1 MNRFNRLQAIGL
13 AVLIVGLGSIGAP
26 AMSGDGEGGDI
37 GFVGGFSF
45 PSDNATGNFSKAT
58 DAEFGVGVRGGIL
71 FSNRWGWSIDGLYTP
86 TSGLSPISDSDMI
99 TLRTG
104 MEYFLQPDSDRRFF
118 FSFGGGLTD
127 IDYDTTNSS
136 FDYGMYS
143 FGIGQRVRVGDSNN
157 FRWELRVDRS
167 FDDDLG
173 PFSGKMNQEHLLFAY
188 SWGSGGS
195 PTDSDGDGVSD
206 RRDRCPGTPR
216 GATVDERGC
225 PKDSD
230 GDGVFDGIDACPDT
244 PKGWPVDGRGCALD
258 SDGDGVAD
266 GKDDCPDTPR
276 GATVN
281 DVGCPKDSDGDGVW
295 DGIDKCPDT
304 RKGSTVDATGCPK
317 DSDGDGVWDGIDK
330 CPNTPKGAT
339 VDATGCPKDSD
350 GDGVWDGID
359 RCPDTP
365 AGAEVDERGCPK
377 LFEDEKKSLVLEGVN
392 FETNKA
398 VLTSNSTTV
407 LDRVVSSLKEW
418 PEVRIEVGG
427 HTDSSGADSYNQ
439 TLSEARARAVLDYLV
454 EHGVSA
460 ASLSAKGYG
469 ESNPIADNG
478 TRAGKATNRRVEL
491 TRQN

>member
-1 MNRFNRLQAIGL
+1 M
-13 AVLIVGLGSIGAP
+13 
-26 AMSGDGEGGDI
+26 
-37 GFVGGFSF
+37 
-45 PSDNATGNFSKAT
+45 
-58 DAEFGVGVRGGIL
+58 
-71 FSNRWGWSIDGLYTP
+71 
-86 TSGLSPISDSDMI
+86 
-99 TLRTG
+99 
-104 MEYFLQPDSDRRFF
+104 
-118 FSFGGGLTD
+118 
-127 IDYDTTNSS
+127 
-136 FDYGMYS
+136 
-143 FGIGQRVRVGDSNN
+143 
-157 FRWELRVDRS
+157 
-167 FDDDLG
+167 
-173 PFSGKMNQEHLLFAY
+173 
-188 SWGSGGS
+188 
-195 PTDSDGDGVSD
+195 
-206 RRDRCPGTPR
+206 
-216 GATVDERGC
+216 
-225 PKDSD
+225 
-230 GDGVFDGIDACPDT
+230 
-244 PKGWPVDGRGCALD
+244 
-258 SDGDGVAD
+258 
-266 GKDDCPDTPR
+266 
-276 GATVN
+276 
-281 DVGCPKDSDGDGVW
+281 
-295 DGIDKCPDT
+295 
-304 RKGSTVDATGCPK
+304 
-317 DSDGDGVWDGIDK
+317 
-330 CPNTPKGAT
+330 
-339 VDATGCPKDSD
+339 DATGCPKDSD